1 MSKSTYIMI
10 ILLVMASPLVSFA
23 NAQNAIFVCT
33 ESDGT
38 RVYQNTGETKGC
50 RRLQVP
56 VDEAGKPRVVSGN
69 NGGGRVREPL
79 GMDVPK
85 VASFD
90 ETRRKILQQEL
101 QKSQEKA
108 DALRIKKEKNA
119 GGLSPLETKDLLRLE
134 SDIKSLNRELS
145 GEK

>member
-1 MSKSTYIMI
+1 MSKNTYIVS
-10 ILLVMASPLVSFA
+10 ILWLMVSSLVNLA
-23 NAQNAIFVCT
+23 NAQSAIFVCT
-33 ESDGT
+33 EPDGT

-50 RRLQVP
+50 RRLQIP
-56 VDEAGKPRVVSGN
+56 VDETGKPRVITGN
-69 NGGGRVREPL
+69 SGGGRVREPL
-79 GMDVPK
+79 GMEVPK

-119 GGLSPLETKDLLRLE
+119 GSLSPLETKDLLRLE